1 MYNTIRNLEMLF
13 KIDLILLSKTKYMRQ
28 NFLIVA
34 LFILVVNLFVSC
46 KKDGG
51 LESNSLDVSEYSKKS
66 SISEWLISQKAGVDA
81 LQVKQLENLS
91 QNLELGKIWNEPL
104 TNNKYLSI
112 VPLKKFYLNASK
124 ITDESTLYL
133 VTVINKEKGI

>member
-1 MYNTIRNLEMLF
+1 MLF